1 MADFA
6 VATPRV
12 VWRQACGYDGLDTEG
27 PGMSVAGKS
36 APLQE
41 HGTRLAA
48 NGLDMLPI
56 LTHMRELPS
65 REEA

>member
-12 VWRQACGYDGLDTEG
+12 LWRRACGYDGLDTEG
-27 PGMSVAGKS
+27 PSLSVAGKS

-48 NGLDMLPI
+48 DCLDMSAI
-56 LTHMRELPS
+56 HTYVRELLD
-65 REEA
+65 RGET